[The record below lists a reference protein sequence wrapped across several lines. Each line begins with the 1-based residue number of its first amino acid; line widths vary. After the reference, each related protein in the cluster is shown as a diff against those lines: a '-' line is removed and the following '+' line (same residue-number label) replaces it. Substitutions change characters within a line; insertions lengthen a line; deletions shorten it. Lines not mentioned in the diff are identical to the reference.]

1 MPALPYQDDLLV
13 PIEWAVTP
21 IKTTMATGALTMSG
35 TIGWRAYRE
44 TATLVW
50 TLPKAQALVLLNQ
63 LKATAFNAAY
73 DYTCTVRGLIRVRPT
88 DSCGFQETRGSLN
101 VTVSVGVEV
110 V

>member
-1 MPALPYQDDLLV
+1 MPALPYQGQLLV

-21 IKTTMATGALTMSG
+21 IKTTMQTGALMMSG
-35 TIGWRAYRE
+35 TIGWRPYRE

-50 TLPKAQALVLLNQ
+50 TLPKADALVLLNQ
-63 LKATAFNAAY
+63 LKATAFNSAY
-73 DYTCTVRGLIRVRPT
+73 EYTCTVRGTIRVRPT